1 MDTIHIL
8 MLIYAAR
15 SMCMLLYTYTWVLFK
30 MNNIYN
36 ALFIL
41 SLLKTKRAIQ
51 KYICCYLYYIHVY
64 KYVYH
69 ILDAADASDVYD
81 TIDVSDP
88 AMLGGRVTF
97 TIMLKKTCSQS
108 KWQYRLGNANQM
120 FIEDTTI
127 TIVNKPGKVDNTY
140 KLTLMNATSTYHKT
154 NISFYCD
161 SQVPVDTVTLNLI
174 GK

>member
-1 MDTIHIL
+1 
-8 MLIYAAR
+8 MLY
-15 SMCMLLYTYTWVLFK
+15 F
-30 MNNIYN
+30 
-36 ALFIL
+36 L

-51 KYICCYLYYIHVY
+51 KYIYMLFFILYNY

-88 AMLGGRVTF
+88 AILGGRVTF
-97 TIMLKKTCSQS
+97 TIMLKRTCSQS
-108 KWQYRLGNANQM
+108 KWQYRLGNANQV

-127 TIVNKPGKVDNTY
+127 IIVNKTGKVNNTY
-140 KLTLMNATSTYHKT
+140 TLTLMNATSTYHKT